1 VSATKKGFALFA
13 LLVGFAIATNVHAKA
28 PAASTHSAA
37 HAAAAAMPAPLAPD
51 EMKWGDNPDLPG
63 VKVSVLRGDPA
74 SKGYYALRIDMPD
87 GFRIPPHW
95 HPTDEHVTVISGTFH
110 VAMGDQFDNT
120 KGASLPPGGFAVAP
134 ALMHHYAWA
143 DGETI
148 VQVDGIG
155 PFKINWVN
163 AADDPKNKKP

>member
-1 VSATKKGFALFA
+1 MSHSTFERFAELAGEVSSFLSRAPIARYFSPFDLTLDSIDRIDAIVA
-13 LLVGFAIATNVHAKA
+13 LLV
-28 PAASTHSAA
+28 P
-37 HAAAAAMPAPLAPD
+37 
-51 EMKWGDNPDLPG
+51 PG
-63 VKVSVLRGDPA
+63 V